1 MFQSKRTRLALSL
14 VSAAT
19 FSTMGSLALGG
30 TAFAHGD
37 HGGPAM
43 PNTMPAANTKAD
55 ASGDAT
61 FFVASLNGKNEVPG
75 PAGSPAVGDKDGE
88 AIQVLRIKGNQVSF
102 AIKYSGIAAPTAGH
116 IHAGGTGVNGAVKI
130 PFFATPLPGSVNAVV
145 GTVTVDDKALLES
158 IKKDPTQFYAN
169 LHTAEFAGGAVRAQ
183 LHKTTKPVDLNTF
196 LRGGPLTGLLDG
208 GQEVDAPGKKVG
220 DLDGRA
226 TGFAAANKDSVKF
239 AFSWSGVAAPT
250 NGHLHQ
256 GGIGT
261 NGPVVVDLFAATG
274 GLPASI
280 TGVAG
285 SVSGVK
291 ADLTK
296 QINEDPAGFY
306 LNLHTTEF
314 DGGAVRSQLFRSG
327 GGASAFDAAPFVA
340 SVTKGEQIY
349 KCTKGEDGKFTFTQN
364 NVAATLETDIKH
376 SFVKDGPAG
385 PPQWIS
391 KDGSAVQG
399 KLISKSANGDKNIAE
414 LDLDAIQ
421 SGAKKGQFAN
431 VVELHRLN
439 TVGGVA
445 PAGNCDPATQD
456 LAKVPYQAD
465 YLFLT
470 K

>member
-1 MFQSKRTRLALSL
+1 MFRNARSRVALSL
-14 VSAAT
+14 ISAAAFT
-19 FSTMGSLALGG
+19 TMGSLALGSS
-30 TAFAHGD
+30 AFAHEG
-37 HGGPAM
+37 HGTATTQPAG
-43 PNTMPAANTKAD
+43 NTAPAD

-61 FFVASLNGKNEVPG
+61 YFVASLNGKNEVPG
-75 PAGSPAVGDKDGE
+75 PAGSPAVGDKDGQALE
-88 AIQVLRIKGNQVSF
+88 ILRIKGNQLTF
-102 AIKYSGIAAPTAGH
+102 AFKWTGIAPPTAGH
-116 IHAGGTGVNGAVKI
+116 IHAGASGTNGAVKV
-130 PFFATPLPGSVNAVV
+130 PFFATALPGSVNAAV
-145 GTVTVDDKALLES
+145 GTVTVDDKALLEQ

-169 LHTAEFAGGAVRAQ
+169 LHTAEFGGGAVRGQ
-183 LHKTTKPVDLNTF
+183 LHKTNKPVDLNTV

-220 DLDGRA
+220 DADGRA
-226 TGFAAANKDSVKF
+226 TSFVQANKDTVKF
-239 AFSWSGVAAPT
+239 AFSWSGIGAPT
-250 NGHLHQ
+250 NGHLHE

-261 NGPVVVDLFAATG
+261 NGPVAVDLFAAQG

-280 TGVAG
+280 SGVAG

-296 QINEDPAGFY
+296 KINQDPAGFY
-306 LNLHTTEF
+306 ANLHTAEF
-314 DGGAVRSQLFRSG
+314 DGGAVRGQLFRSG
-327 GGASAFDAAPFVA
+327 GDASAFNSASFVA

-349 KCTKGEDGKFTFTQN
+349 KCTKGEDGKFTFTQH
-364 NVAATLETDIKH
+364 NVAATLQTDIAH

-385 PPQWIS
+385 PPQWVS

-399 KLISKSANGDKNIAE
+399 KLISKSPNGAANIAE
-414 LDLDAIQ
+414 LDLEANQ
-421 SGAKKGQFAN
+421 SGARKGQFAG
-431 VVELHRLN
+431 VTELLRLN

-445 PAGNCDPATQD
+445 PAGNCDPAKQD